1 VSELHLELVLGRR
14 VFGRDGQPI
23 GRLEEVRAERE
34 GDECVVTDW
43 LIGPAALLERWAA
56 PVLGLLGRSGRSY
69 AAVWD
74 QVDWSDPQ
82 RPRLTCGVDEL
93 RAIRGPRWKE
103 KTEAE
108 KARAEERVDRAK
120 QKREQEEQAPPK
132 EQPERRHE
140 REEQQRKKEKGG
152 K

>member
-1 VSELHLELVLGRR
+1 MSEIHLELVLGRR
-14 VFGRDGQPI
+14 VFGRDGRAV
-23 GRLEEVRAERE
+23 GRLEEVRAERD

-56 PVLGLLGRSGRSY
+56 PILGILGRSGRSY
-69 AAVWD
+69 AAAWD
-74 QVDWSDPQ
+74 QLDWSDPR
-82 RPRLTCGVDEL
+82 RPRLTCGVEEL
-93 RAIRGPRWKE
+93 RTMRGPRWKQ
-103 KTEAE
+103 KTG
-108 KARAEERVDRAK
+108 
-120 QKREQEEQAPPK
+120 QAPPK